1 MHLSMRFD
9 FRNPAFAGTSMAD
22 RYAAALEMAEWADG
36 LGIPASIGIAEH
48 HGSEDGY
55 IPSPPLMLAA
65 MAARTKNLRLAVT
78 ALIAPFHDPLRI
90 AEDFCVLDNISRG
103 RVDLIVAG
111 GYAPSEFAMFD
122 VPIKERPKRVTEMV
136 NTLKAAFAGK
146 PFDYRGRTVHITPE
160 PFRPGGPTVIMG
172 GASEGAARRAARIA
186 DGFVPSEPK
195 FWEFYRDE
203 MVKLGK
209 PDPGPGMVGNA
220 EVTALARDPEAGW
233 QAMAPFFLHETNAY
247 GAWKVAAGE
256 DTPYDVF
263 PDADA
268 LRAANR
274 YHVITPEQMVAQL
287 KAAPVPVAQFHP
299 LCGGMPI
306 DLAWDGLRLFEKEVL
321 PAFR

>member
-1 MHLSMRFD
+1 MHLSLRFD
-9 FRNPAFAGTSMAD
+9 FRNPAFAGTAMTD

-36 LGIPASIGIAEH
+36 LGIPASIAVSEH

-55 IPSPPLMLAA
+55 IPSPALMLAA
-65 MAARTKNLRLAVT
+65 MAARTKNVRLSVA

-90 AEDFCVLDNISRG
+90 AEDFCVLDNLSKG

-122 VPIKERPKRVTEMV
+122 VPIKERPKRVTEAV

-146 PFDYRGRTVHITPE
+146 PFEYRGRTVHVTPE
-160 PFRPGGPTVIMG
+160 PFRPGGPSVIMG

-186 DGFVPSEPK
+186 DGFVPSEPQC
-195 FWEFYRDE
+195 WEFYRDE
-203 MVKLGK
+203 MIKLGK
-209 PDPGPGMVGNA
+209 PDPGPGMVGSA
-220 EVTALARDPEAGW
+220 QVTALARDHDSGW
-233 QAMAPFFLHETNAY
+233 QAMGPYFLHETNAY

-256 DTPYDVF
+256 DTPYNVF
-263 PDADA
+263 PDVAA
-268 LRAANR
+268 LRAANF
-274 YHVITPEQMVAQL
+274 YHVVTPGEYVAQL
-287 KAAPVPVAQFHP
+287 KAAPFAAAQFHP

-306 DLAWDGLRLFEKEVL
+306 DVAWESLKLFETEVL

>member
-1 MHLSMRFD
+1 MQLSMRFD

-22 RYAAALEMAEWADG
+22 RYDAALEMAEWADN
-36 LGIPASIGIAEH
+36 LGIPASIAIAEH

-65 MAARTKNLRLAVT
+65 MAARTRNLRLAIT

-90 AEDFCVLDNISRG
+90 AEDFCVLDHISRG

-111 GYAPSEFAMFD
+111 GYAPSEFEMFD

-136 NTLKAAFAGK
+136 KTLKAAFAGK
-146 PFDYRGRTVHITPE
+146 PFEYRGRTVHITPE
-160 PFRPGGPTVIMG
+160 PFRPGGPMVIMG

-186 DGFVPSEPK
+186 DAFVPSTNECWP
-195 FWEFYRDE
+195 FYRDE
-203 MVKLGK
+203 MIKLGK
-209 PDPGPGMVGNA
+209 PDPGPGMTGSS
-220 EVTALARDPEAGW
+220 EVTALASDVEEGW
-233 QAMAPFFLHETNAY
+233 QAMAPYFLHETNAY
-247 GAWKVAAGE
+247 GAWKVAAAE
-256 DTPYDVF
+256 DSPYEVF
-263 PDADA
+263 EDADA

-274 YHVITPEQMVAQL
+274 YHVITPAQMIAQL
-287 KAAPVPVAQFHP
+287 KASPVVVASFHP

-306 DLAWDGLRLFEKEVL
+306 DLAWESLKLFENEVL